1 MAARRVI
8 GIDAGGTKLLG
19 GVVDDDL
26 TVHARVHRIWGP
38 AHSTDRAGLIDKM
51 VGGVEEALQLAPDAE
66 AVGFGIPS
74 LVDRDRVVSMWSNH
88 LPLDDVRFRDLM
100 SERLGLPVFVENDTN
115 AALLAERAHGA
126 ASGTSD
132 ALMLTLGTGVGGAIA
147 LGGRLHRGATGS
159 AGEFGHVV
167 VDLNGEPCIGKCR
180 NRGCLEVMAS
190 GTAIGRDGEA
200 AARDAP
206 ESALGRALAGGRPVS
221 GALVT
226 EFAHDGDPVARS
238 VLELVGRRLGV
249 GLASLA
255 NAFDPEVIVIG
266 GGAIGADEMLLEPA
280 REELRARALPPIAAS
295 VRLVRAH
302 FGEEAGMLGAALLAL
317 NGGSAS

>member
-26 TVHARVHRIWGP
+26 AVHSRVHRLWDR
-38 AHSTDRAGLIDKM
+38 TDKPSVLEKM
-51 VGGVEEALQLAPDAE
+51 VEAVREALDVAPDAE

-74 LVDRDRVVSMWSNH
+74 LVDPARAVSQWSNH
-88 LPLDDVRFRDLM
+88 LPLDDVGFRNLM
-100 SERLGLPVFVENDTN
+100 SERLGLPVYVENDAN

-126 ASGTSD
+126 ARGAAD
-132 ALMLTLGTGVGGAIA
+132 ALLLTLGTGIGGAVVS
-147 LGGRLHRGATGS
+147 GGRLHRGATGS
-159 AGEFGHVV
+159 AGELGHVV
-167 VDLNGEPCIGKCR
+167 VDMNGPPCPGKCP

-190 GTAIGRDGEA
+190 GTAIGREGEA
-200 AARDAP
+200 AARSAP
-206 ESALGRALAGGRPVS
+206 DSALGQALAAGRVVS

-226 EFAHDGDPVARS
+226 ELAHDGDLVAQR
-238 VLELVGRRLGV
+238 VLSLVGRRLGV

-255 NAFDPEVIVIG
+255 NAFDPEVIVVG
-266 GGAIGADEMLLEPA
+266 GGAIAADEMLLEPA
-280 REELRARALPPIAAS
+280 REEMRARALPP
-295 VRLVRAH
+295 VRDRVQVVRAH

-317 NGGSAS
+317 NRGEAL

>member
-1 MAARRVI
+1 M
-8 GIDAGGTKLLG
+8 DQ
-19 GVVDDDL
+19 DL
-26 TVHARVHRIWGP
+26 TVHARVHRLWGP
-38 AHSTDRAGLIDKM
+38 THPTDRAGLLEKIIAE
-51 VGGVEEALQLAPDAE
+51 VQEALDVAPDAE

-74 LVDRDRVVSMWSNH
+74 LVDRDRATSMWSNH
-88 LPLDDVRFRDLM
+88 LPLDDVPFRDLM
-100 SERLGLPVFVENDTN
+100 SERLGLPVFVENDVN

-126 ASGTSD
+126 ARGSSD
-132 ALMLTLGTGVGGAIA
+132 ALMLTLGTGIGGAVS

-159 AGEFGHVV
+159 AGELGHVV
-167 VDLNGEPCIGKCR
+167 VDLDGPPCPGKCP

-190 GTAIGRDGEA
+190 GTAIGREGEA
-200 AARDAP
+200 AARSAP
-206 ESALGRALAGGRPVS
+206 DSALGRALASGRALS

-226 EFAHDGDPVARS
+226 ELAHDGDEVARS
-238 VLELVGRRLGV
+238 VLELIGRRLGV

-280 REELRARALPPIAAS
+280 RAELRARALPPVAG
-295 VRLVRAH
+295 VRVARAH

-317 NGGSAS
+317 NGGEVL

>member
-26 TVHARVHRIWGP
+26 TVHARVRRVWER
-38 AHSTDRAGLIDKM
+38 TDKASVLETM
-51 VGGVEEALQLAPDAE
+51 VEEVQEALAVAPDVE

-74 LVDRDRVVSMWSNH
+74 LVDRDRAVSVWSNH
-88 LPLDDVRFRDLM
+88 LDLDDVAFRDLM
-100 SERLGLPVFVENDTN
+100 SERLGLPVYVDNDAN
-115 AALLAERAHGA
+115 AALLAERSFGA
-126 ASGTSD
+126 ARGASD
-132 ALMLTLGTGVGGAIA
+132 ALLLTLGTGIGGALA

-159 AGEFGHVV
+159 AGELGHIV
-167 VDLNGEPCIGKCR
+167 VDMNGPPCPGKCP

-190 GTAIGRDGEA
+190 GTAIGREGDA
-200 AARDAP
+200 AARSAP
-206 ESALGRALAGGRPVS
+206 DSALGRALSAGRVVS

-226 EFAHDGDPVARS
+226 ELAHDGDVVAQR
-238 VLELVGRRLGV
+238 VLSLVGRRLGV
-249 GLASLA
+249 GLASLV

-266 GGAIGADEMLLEPA
+266 GGAIAADEMLLEPA
-280 REELRARALPPIAAS
+280 RDEMRSRALPPPRDR
-295 VRLVRAH
+295 VRVVRAH

-317 NGGSAS
+317 GGGKVL